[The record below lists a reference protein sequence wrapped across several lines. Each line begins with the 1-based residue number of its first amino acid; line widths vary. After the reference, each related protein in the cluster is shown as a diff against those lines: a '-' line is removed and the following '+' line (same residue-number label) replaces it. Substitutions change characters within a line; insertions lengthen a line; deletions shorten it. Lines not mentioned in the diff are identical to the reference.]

1 MNTYDYDCMNFIV
14 SVLKWA
20 IKIKS
25 KETDYTAN
33 YWTDY
38 TNEGGEPN
46 RGCHKPALRC
56 FYSFYFSVKN
66 GRRDAITVRRS
77 VSTHIICWLL
87 WY

>member
-38 TNEGGEPN
+38 TNVGGEPN

-66 GRRDAITVRRS
+66 GRWDAITVRRS

-87 WY
+87 WH